1 MLKQTGPTPVGLALV
16 TWFIPANRQLSNDWH
31 VIQVPSSP
39 SGGTFKNKSCN
50 SIHSQRWWHEQPSR
64 APVVTGLQQ
73 KQDQAPFQQ
82 VRPSGSTSGQRMQ
95 KFFSPSTT
103 HLAATCISPLKK
115 CSTATMRATI
125 CFFKNVKPEL
135 DTARSVSKARKCQV
149 YQWQTFRP
157 FPCSNVDNVLGWGSA
172 FFPFTKEYPLSVS
185 WNASSQQIFIVLRIW
200 RRHVIVNWFPV
211 KISSWF
217 IGKIIISGVATL
229 PIFMKIWWCVER
241 HQKNI
246 YLKF

>member
-1 MLKQTGPTPVGLALV
+1 MTWATFSCPSCHRLAAKTG
-16 TWFIPANRQLSNDWH
+16 
-31 VIQVPSSP
+31 
-39 SGGTFKNKSCN
+39 
-50 SIHSQRWWHEQPSR
+50 
-64 APVVTGLQQ
+64 
-73 KQDQAPFQQ
+73 
-82 VRPSGSTSGQRMQ
+82 SGSVPTSQAKWFNIWTKNAKILFPVNNTLGCDL
-95 KFFSPSTT
+95 
-103 HLAATCISPLKK
+103 HLSSKK

-125 CFFKNVKPEL
+125 CFFKNVKPEV

-157 FPCSNVDNVLGWGSA
+157 FPCSNVDNVLGWGSD
-172 FFPFTKEYPLSVS
+172 FFPFSKEYPLSVS

-217 IGKIIISGVATL
+217 IGKIIILGVATL